1 MLCFDPQKFKL
12 GIMGSLELLQR
23 SLESL
28 ILYCLLGYYLPE
40 LNIPLM
46 NAVLRSLSR
55 ATSLPPI
62 SLHML
67 LAWSHVEGVDMT
79 LKQLFSGAPTHPSL
93 HQSPVEDQI
102 TTKQLII
109 SDCVT
114 FLWQQSVNQIKLC
127 IFSRAQMYEEV
138 ISVSEKQ
145 N

>member
-1 MLCFDPQKFKL
+1 
-12 GIMGSLELLQR
+12 MGSLELLHR

-40 LNIPLM
+40 FNIPLM

-102 TTKQLII
+102 TTKLLII

-114 FLWQQSVNQIKLC
+114 SLLGQVVNQIKLQFFKVAN
-127 IFSRAQMYEEV
+127 I
-138 ISVSEKQ
+138 
-145 N
+145 

>member
-1 MLCFDPQKFKL
+1 MLCCITPQEFQPGIL
-12 GIMGSLELLQR
+12 GRVELLHR
-23 SLESL
+23 SFESL
-28 ILYCLLGYYLPE
+28 ILYCVLGYYLPE
-40 LNIPLM
+40 FNIPLM

-114 FLWQQSVNQIKLC
+114 FLWRQSVNQIKLC
-127 IFSRAQMYEEV
+127 IFCRAQMY
-138 ISVSEKQ
+138 
-145 N
+145 